1 MKSLLPL
8 LAALSLSAC
17 QTPPQPGLTH
27 VVVFWL
33 KEPGN
38 AAHRAKLIEVT
49 ESFRSIPGV
58 QSVHAGP
65 CLPSE
70 RPIVDSS
77 FDVAVSLTF
86 ASRADLQRY
95 LDHPQHKAAT
105 VSTLKPIVK
114 KITVYDFGQ

>member
-1 MKSLLPL
+1 MKRLLPL
-8 LAALSLSAC
+8 LAALSFTAC
-17 QTPPQPGLTH
+17 QTAPRPGLTH

-33 KEPGN
+33 KDHGN
-38 AAHRAKLIEVT
+38 AAHRAKLIEVS

-58 QSVHAGP
+58 LRVETGP
-65 CLPSE
+65 CLPSA

-95 LDHPQHKAAT
+95 LDHPLHEAAT
-105 VSTLKPIVK
+105 VGTLKPLVR
-114 KITVYDFGQ
+114 KITVYDFGR